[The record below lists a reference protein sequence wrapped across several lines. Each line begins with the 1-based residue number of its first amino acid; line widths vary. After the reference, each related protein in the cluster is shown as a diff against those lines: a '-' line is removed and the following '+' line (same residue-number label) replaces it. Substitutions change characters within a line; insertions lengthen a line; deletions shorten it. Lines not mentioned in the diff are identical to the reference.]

1 MNYSQSDV
9 VEFEFPLPNGQFKIH
24 PAIIISSRDVLE
36 IEGVYICVMLSTKDT
51 NPEFIFEVQ
60 PKMLTY
66 SSDKISYAK
75 CQLITRIKPNAII
88 RRFGS
93 IKSEYFKQLLSKLN
107 LSVFS
112 YHCNQ

>member
-1 MNYSQSDV
+1 M
-9 VEFEFPLPNGQFKIH
+9 
-24 PAIIISSRDVLE
+24 LE
-36 IEGVYICVMLSTKDT
+36 IEGFYICIMLSTKDF
-51 NPEFIFEVQ
+51 NPEFIFEIQ

-66 SSDKISYAK
+66 PSDKISYAK

-93 IKSEYFKQLLSKLN
+93 LKSEYFKQLLTKLN

-112 YHCNQ
+112 FHCGE